1 MGLSLRQGAT
11 TTIAAAL
18 IDSQRPEGALRLR
31 ARHWS
36 RAQVSGG
43 SGGDLRRRWRPLRL
57 KMTIAPPRH
66 PRVPSESRRAEPLN
80 SQLFRRLAIWASM
93 QYAML
98 GPRWGSNKGQAQAAR
113 FSSLLSFP
121 PILPPS
127 GLCVVQVLSFV
138 LFTSIVDVLIMFV
151 DLRATSA
158 VSSSLA
164 SPGFAN
170 DAAHSPA
177 RCRGRLRLRYRSSR
191 SLLDSDKTWTCK
203 SGDSSSSSMCHRRRP
218 ADANDVALDMGR
230 LQL

>member
-1 MGLSLRQGAT
+1 
-11 TTIAAAL
+11 
-18 IDSQRPEGALRLR
+18 
-31 ARHWS
+31 
-36 RAQVSGG
+36 
-43 SGGDLRRRWRPLRL
+43 
-57 KMTIAPPRH
+57 MTIAPPRH

-121 PILPPS
+121 PILPPFR
-127 GLCVVQVLSFV
+127 VVRCAGFV
-138 LFTSIVDVLIMFV
+138 LRPIHLDRPMSSLLFV